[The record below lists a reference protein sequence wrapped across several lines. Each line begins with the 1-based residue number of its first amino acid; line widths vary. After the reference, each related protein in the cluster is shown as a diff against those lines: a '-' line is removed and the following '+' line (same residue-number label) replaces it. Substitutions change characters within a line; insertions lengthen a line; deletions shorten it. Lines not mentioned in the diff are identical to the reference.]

1 MADKEAALPAE
12 VLSRE
17 LAAGA
22 RIDRAL
28 AAVELAGVR

>member
-1 MADKEAALPAE
+1 
-12 VLSRE
+12 VYGE